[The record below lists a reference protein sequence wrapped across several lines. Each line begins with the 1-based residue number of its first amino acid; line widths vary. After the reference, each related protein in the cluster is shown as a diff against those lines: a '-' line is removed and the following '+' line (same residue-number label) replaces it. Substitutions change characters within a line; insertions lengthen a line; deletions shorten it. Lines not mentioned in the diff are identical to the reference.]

1 MAAAQTEARTAV
13 VRSGPAILRPRD
25 VKALLAAPDRRKA
38 KGRRDAALL
47 AVLLG
52 SGARI
57 GEAVRLTVENVE
69 FASGRCRLTLR
80 KSKQRSGSPAK
91 WRCVTLPT
99 LASRLLWDWID
110 YARPRLFVFEG
121 PRHEAIST
129 RQGRRIVTRYLRQV
143 GRTDLHCHSLRHT
156 VGAQIV
162 RATGSIY
169 SAQRVLGHSSPA
181 TTSAYYACF
190 DTRDADQV
198 ADALAAVWQPRKYRG
213 VR

>member
-1 MAAAQTEARTAV
+1 MNAIEITTRTAAPQ
-13 VRSGPAILRPRD
+13 GPSILRPRD
-25 VKALLAAPDRRKA
+25 VKALLAAPDRR
-38 KGRRDAALL
+38 GRFGKRDSALL

-57 GEAVRLTVENVE
+57 GEAVQLTVENVE
-69 FASGRCRLTLR
+69 FASRRCRLTLR
-80 KSKQRSGSPAK
+80 TSKQRSGSPAK
-91 WRCVTLPT
+91 WRCVTLPPM
-99 LASRLLWDWID
+99 AAKLLRDWID

-156 VGAQIV
+156 VGAMIV
-162 RATGSIY
+162 RSTGSIY
-169 SAQRVLGHSSPA
+169 SAQKVLGHSSPA

-190 DTRDADQV
+190 SVEDSDKV
-198 ADALAAVWQPRKYRG
+198 ADALAGVWSPRGGKGLR
-213 VR
+213 

>member
-1 MAAAQTEARTAV
+1 MSTTQTEVRTATQQ
-13 VRSGPAILRPRD
+13 GPSILRPKD
-25 VKALLAAPDRRKA
+25 VKALLAAPDRRCRLGK
-38 KGRRDAALL
+38 RDSALL

-80 KSKQRSGSPAK
+80 TSKQRSGSPAK
-91 WRCVTLPT
+91 WRCVTLPALT
-99 LASRLLWDWID
+99 GRLLRDWVD

-156 VGAQIV
+156 VGAQVV

-169 SAQRVLGHSSPA
+169 SAQKVLGHSSPA

-198 ADALAAVWQPRKYRG
+198 ADALAGVWSPRGGKGLR
-213 VR
+213 